1 MQNRRMNDVKVALAA
16 AAAGA
21 AIVRERFG
29 AATKRIE
36 KGGRFEFATD
46 ADVDAERRIIEILRR
61 ERPQDGVLGE
71 ESGRLH
77 GDGEGEGDPDRLWLV
92 DPLCGTNNFA
102 AGVPLLAVN
111 VCLALDGRPTV
122 AAVADPFHA
131 ETAWTDGTRAG
142 LDRDGQPGPL
152 RPDGGAT
159 AVDVN
164 LEPPHPSAPFT
175 TLAMIGDPAFQADF
189 QARVTSTTLTLAW
202 VAMGRRAA
210 YVSDGDLRENMHFAA
225 GVAICRAAGCVV
237 TDLNGDPLP
246 PDGHGWGLLA
256 AADARIHAA
265 LLAIVRRL
273 AGDRLAT

>member
-1 MQNRRMNDVKVALAA
+1 MQNRRMNDLEVARAA

-29 AATKRIE
+29 AVTNRIE

-61 ERPQDGVLGE
+61 ERPEDGVLGE
-71 ESGRLH
+71 ESGRLDSQ
-77 GDGEGEGDPDRLWLV
+77 GDGERLWLV

-111 VCLALDGRPTV
+111 VCLTLGGRPTL

-131 ETAWTDGTRAG
+131 ELAWTDGTRAG
-142 LDRDGQPGPL
+142 LDRDGRPGLL
-152 RPDGGAT
+152 RPDGEAT

-164 LEPPHPSAPFT
+164 LEPPHPSAPFS

-189 QARVTSTTLTLAW
+189 QARVTSTTLTLTW

-210 YVSDGDLRENMHFAA
+210 YVSDGNLRENVHFAA

-246 PDGHGWGLLA
+246 PEGDGWGLLA
-256 AADARIHAA
+256 AADQRIHAA
-265 LLAIVRRL
+265 LLAVVRPL
-273 AGDRLAT
+273 ARDRLAT